1 MDAPSSAGP
10 PVVPFALGD
19 VLRLRKTHPCGG
31 REWTVSRIGADIG
44 LVCATCGHR
53 ILLERRML
61 ERRIVAFVHRAG
73 DEAGAPDDAATMT
86 GIS

>member
-1 MDAPSSAGP
+1 MDAPASAGP

-19 VLRLRKTHPCGG
+19 VLRLRKSHPCGG

-44 LVCATCGHR
+44 LVCGTCGHR

-73 DEAGAPDDAATMT
+73 GEAGAPDDAPTTA
-86 GIS
+86 GIP

>member
-1 MDAPSSAGP
+1 MDASSSAGP

-19 VLRLRKTHPCGG
+19 VIRLRKAHPCGG

-53 ILLERRML
+53 ILLERRVL
-61 ERRIVAFVHRAG
+61 ERRTVAFVHRAG
-73 DEAGAPDDAATMT
+73 SEGGAPDGAPTTAS
-86 GIS
+86 IS

>member
-19 VLRLRKTHPCGG
+19 VLRLRKPHPCGG

-44 LVCATCGHR
+44 LVCVMCGHR

-61 ERRIVAFVHRAG
+61 ERRIVAFVHPAG
-73 DEAGAPDDAATMT
+73 GEVGDPDDTPMT
-86 GIS
+86 AGVS